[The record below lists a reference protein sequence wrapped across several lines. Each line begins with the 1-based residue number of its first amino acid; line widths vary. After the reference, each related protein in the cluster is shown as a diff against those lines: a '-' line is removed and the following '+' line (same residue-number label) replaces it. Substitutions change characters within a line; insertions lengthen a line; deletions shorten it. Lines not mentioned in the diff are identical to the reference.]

1 MLKQPYLL
9 TISPGSLILFDNGQ
23 DNYLNEFHQE
33 FADYAIEGEYEN
45 LWYLLGTDA
54 FFAVRENQ
62 LVLQDWDGKT
72 YFALPLSEPLNL
84 ADNCGVMLIDT
95 PEPVAAATLQAVFG
109 NMADNTEALSQAL
122 FDFEAQNGWSRYDCQ
137 ALCICLFSE
146 KEQERMK
153 QEFDLA

>member
-1 MLKQPYLL
+1 M
-9 TISPGSLILFDNGQ
+9 
-23 DNYLNEFHQE
+23 
-33 FADYAIEGEYEN
+33 
-45 LWYLLGTDA
+45 
-54 FFAVRENQ
+54 
-62 LVLQDWDGKT
+62 QDWYGKT
-72 YFALPLSEPLNL
+72 YFALSLSEPLNL

-137 ALCICLFSE
+137 ALYICLFSE

-153 QEFDLA
+153 QKFDLA